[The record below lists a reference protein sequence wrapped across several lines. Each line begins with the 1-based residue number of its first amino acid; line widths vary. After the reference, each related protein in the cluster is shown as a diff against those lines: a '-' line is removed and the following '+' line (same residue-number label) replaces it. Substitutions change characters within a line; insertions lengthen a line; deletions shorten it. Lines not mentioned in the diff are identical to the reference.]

1 MKFIYGSTFSS
12 LTYHSSYFTIS
23 SEIQINMTVHMNQT
37 DLEFS
42 LHNYNNIINNLSTMN
57 KSNISNIYQ
66 DQISILLKHL
76 LTRSVLRVLPTCNSL
91 KSFAIEVWILTA
103 AESLGICSDRLYNIS
118 TTDNLTYL

>member
-23 SEIQINMTVHMNQT
+23 SEIQINMMVHMNQT

-76 LTRSVLRVLPTCNSL
+76 LTRSVLRVLP
-91 KSFAIEVWILTA
+91 IL
-103 AESLGICSDRLYNIS
+103 
-118 TTDNLTYL
+118 